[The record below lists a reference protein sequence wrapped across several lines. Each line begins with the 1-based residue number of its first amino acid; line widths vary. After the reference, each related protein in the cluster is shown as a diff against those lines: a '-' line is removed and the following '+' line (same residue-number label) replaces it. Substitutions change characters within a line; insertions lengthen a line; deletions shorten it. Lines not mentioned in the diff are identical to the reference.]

1 MMRSVVLALL
11 LTLPSLPVLA
21 QPGEPDIP
29 RLIER
34 VDKGEADQVRAD
46 LPSLLSRYPNNPGV
60 LYIQGLVSEEGTEA
74 VRIYQSIVDNFPRSE
89 WADDALYRVYQ
100 FYYALG
106 LYRTAEL
113 KLSQL
118 RTEYPGSPYLAAA
131 SGTQTA
137 QMEEERP
144 SPEPPEQQEASP
156 SPGDQPAVAPPP
168 VSPDPAVTQSGS
180 YFLQVGAFTV
190 QANAER
196 QKSVFEEL
204 NYPVEIISRTKDGR
218 SLFLVL
224 VGQYGTY
231 EEAKAASAEIRR
243 NHGVESIVIAR

>member
-1 MMRSVVLALL
+1 MKRLALVAVL
-11 LTLPSLPVLA
+11 LTLPWMMGLA
-21 QPGEPDIP
+21 QSGEPDIP
-29 RLIER
+29 RLIEM
-34 VDKGEADQVRAD
+34 VDRGEVDQVRAD

-60 LYIQGLVSEEGTEA
+60 LYLQGLVSEEGTEA

-118 RTEYPGSPYLAAA
+118 RTEYPDS
-131 SGTQTA
+131 QFVTA
-137 QMEEERP
+137 TTATETTALEEERP
-144 SPEPPEQQEASP
+144 LPEPPDSTTSAVPSSP
-156 SPGDQPAVAPPP
+156 APPAAQE
-168 VSPDPAVTQSGS
+168 VEQ

-196 QKSVFEEL
+196 QKAVFAEW

-224 VGQYGTY
+224 VGQYTTY
-231 EEAKAASAEIRR
+231 EEAKAAGAEIRTSR
-243 NHGVESIVIAR
+243 GVESIVIAR

>member
-1 MMRSVVLALL
+1 MSRLVLVVVL
-11 LTLPSLPVLA
+11 LTTPLMMGRA
-21 QPGEPDIP
+21 QSGEPDIP
-29 RLIER
+29 RLIEM
-34 VDKGEADQVRAD
+34 VDRGEVDQVRAD

-60 LYIQGLVSEEGTEA
+60 LYLQGLVSEEGTEA

-118 RTEYPGSPYLAAA
+118 RTEYPDSPFVTATTATETAALD
-131 SGTQTA
+131 
-137 QMEEERP
+137 EERP
-144 SPEPPEQQEASP
+144 VPEPPDSTALAEISP
-156 SPGDQPAVAPPP
+156 SAPP
-168 VSPDPAVTQSGS
+168 VTLEAEQ

-196 QKSVFEEL
+196 QKTVFAEW
-204 NYPVEIISRTKDGR
+204 NYPVEIISKTK
-218 SLFLVL
+218 
-224 VGQYGTY
+224 
-231 EEAKAASAEIRR
+231 IRKS
-243 NHGVESIVIAR
+243 HGVESIVIAR

>member
-1 MMRSVVLALL
+1 MRFSVLVAVLVVLPQF
-11 LTLPSLPVLA
+11 TGIA
-21 QPGEPDIP
+21 QPAEPDIP
-29 RLIER
+29 HLIEM
-34 VDKGEADQVRAD
+34 VNQGEADQVRSD
-46 LPSLLSRYPNNPGV
+46 LPSLLSRYPNNPGI
-60 LYIQGLVSEEGTEA
+60 LYVQALVSEEGTEA

-118 RTEYPGSPYLAAA
+118 RTEYPDSPYVRATT
-131 SGTQTA
+131 GTETTA
-137 QMEEERP
+137 LEEERP
-144 SPEPPEQQEASP
+144 TAEAPDSTATPSAAAAVPAPEPAAVGSEQ
-156 SPGDQPAVAPPP
+156 
-168 VSPDPAVTQSGS
+168 

-196 QKSVFEEL
+196 QKTAFAEW

-224 VGQYGTY
+224 VGQYATY
-231 EEAKAASAEIRR
+231 EEAKAAGAEIKKA
-243 NHGVESIVIAR
+243 HGVESIVIAR

>member
-11 LTLPSLPVLA
+11 LILPSLPVIA
-21 QPGEPDIP
+21 QPGEPNIP

-34 VDKGEADQVRAD
+34 VNKGEADQVRAD

-60 LYIQGLVSEEGTEA
+60 LYVQGLVSEEGTEA

-118 RTEYPGSPYLAAA
+118 RTEYPDSPYLAAA
-131 SGTQTA
+131 GGTQTA

-144 SPEPPEQQEASP
+144 TAEPPEQPDAA
-156 SPGDQPAVAPPP
+156 PADRPVDTPPP
-168 VSPDPAVTQSGS
+168 VPPSPAVTQPGL